1 MIKIREL
8 STGDIGP
15 LADFLCT
22 QTGMSQSSMRQRLE
36 WLARNPASIADIP
49 FGVAAYQSDQMCGA
63 MVYVP
68 VRFSNG
74 NAIRTCVLSIL
85 FYVDSSVRGAG
96 VPIFL
101 AYRML
106 ATRYPLY
113 AATANQSSAR
123 LWANFGARAIAGSDF
138 EYVRVCHALPILAE
152 LIFRNFSRRQ
162 KLGDSADTQ
171 LSPPNQMASQMLVP
185 ITDPEAALRTIVPSE
200 TGSYGL
206 FRDPQMVRWKI
217 YERGQTLYVYRT
229 DHSDCL
235 CLFQCSRRGSRFQIA
250 AVDILEVWGRLDP
263 RDSSNFI
270 SCIQRVFSADLI
282 GFRGASPLSKLDAL
296 TRRFRRRRFPCPA
309 VWLLDPDNLL
319 ENRFEYS
326 ALAGE

>member
-15 LADFLCT
+15 LADFFST
-22 QTGMSQSSMRQRLE
+22 QTRMSKPSLHRRLE
-36 WLARNPASIADIP
+36 WLARNPASTPDIP
-49 FGVAAYQSDQMCGA
+49 FGVAAYQSDQLCGA
-63 MVYVP
+63 MLFVP
-68 VRFSNG
+68 MRFSNG
-74 NAIRTCVLSIL
+74 NAIRTCVLSML

-96 VPIFL
+96 VPMFL
-101 AYRML
+101 EYRRL

-138 EYVRVCHALPILAE
+138 EHVRVCHALPILAE
-152 LIFRNFSRRQ
+152 LIFRKFSRGQ
-162 KLGDSADTQ
+162 KPQPSDTQ
-171 LSPPNQMASQMLVP
+171 QPPPNQRADQGLVP
-185 ITDPEAALRTIVPSE
+185 ITDPEAALKTIVPSE
-200 TGSYGL
+200 TGSYRL
-206 FRDPQMVRWKI
+206 FRDAQMVRWKI
-217 YERGQTLYVYRT
+217 YERGQTLYAYRT

-263 RDSSNFI
+263 RDSLRFI
-270 SCIQRVFSADLI
+270 SRVQRLFSADLI
-282 GFRGASPLSKLDAL
+282 GFRGASPLSKSDAL
-296 TRRFRRRRFPCPA
+296 TCHFRCRKFSCPA
-309 VWLLDPDNLL
+309 VWLMDPGGLL

-326 ALAGE
+326 SLAGE